1 MLEHICSPRHAAPLQ
16 EGGGLLVAKVPVSS
30 KSERV
35 EGNGFASRLP
45 EGGAG
50 RTRSPPWCPHG
61 PHASH
66 RSPGHKAPH
75 QPLAISLLREGRSRV
90 PGCSDAQEPAQAL
103 VHSRCLIT
111 KMKMTSY
118 LKGGQGSSGLEVL
131 KGEMLFPTQFGGRWE
146 DPVLSKGWWLSRRQT

>member
-1 MLEHICSPRHAAPLQ
+1 MTRHAAPLQ

-66 RSPGHKAPH
+66 HSTGHKAPH
-75 QPLAISLLREGRSRV
+75 QPPAISLLREGRSCV
-90 PGCSDAQEPAQAL
+90 PGRSDTQEPAQAL

-131 KGEMLFPTQFGGRWE
+131 KGEMLFPTQFWGEVGR
-146 DPVLSKGWWLSRRQT
+146 PTALSKGWWLSRRQT